1 MIPKNK
7 RKRIIVN
14 GEEWYYAV
22 SGYTFVFIVNYQTKE
37 EIHYYEDNKP
47 KWKREILHSDVRK
60 IIKNHRGSQNG
71 LQRKIGRQTHYAGR
85 KVWE

>member
-7 RKRIIVN
+7 RKRIIVD

-22 SGYTFVFIVNYQTKE
+22 SGYTSIFIVNYKTKE

-47 KWKREILHSDVRK
+47 KWKKQILHSDIRR
-60 IIKNHRGSQNG
+60 IIKNHKGKQNG
-71 LQRKIGRQTHYAGR
+71 VQRRIGRQTFYAG
-85 KVWE
+85 